1 MDDRYDGCEPC
12 EMCYKAMRIL
22 TDAVVFCSINTIM
35 NTATGYARLNITLP
49 RDIAEYVRQNTTNIS
64 QYISEALRERVARE
78 RRERAFQAI
87 LSGPPSF
94 THIDDSTAYVRSL
107 REEDKARDKR
117 LGLL

>member
-1 MDDRYDGCEPC
+1 MCEMYDTC
-12 EMCYKAMRIL
+12 EMCYKDMRIL
-22 TDAVVFCSINTIM
+22 TNAVVFCSINTTM
-35 NTATGYARLNITLP
+35 NTATGYTRLNITLP
-49 RDIAEYVRQNTTNIS
+49 KDIAEYVRENTTNIS

-78 RRERAFQAI
+78 CREEALQAI
-87 LSGPPSF
+87 LSGPPTF